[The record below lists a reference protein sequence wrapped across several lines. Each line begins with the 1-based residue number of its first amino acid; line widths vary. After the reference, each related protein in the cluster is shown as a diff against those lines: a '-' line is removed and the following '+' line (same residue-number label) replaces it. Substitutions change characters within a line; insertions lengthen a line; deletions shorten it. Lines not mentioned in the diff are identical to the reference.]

1 MIDMSEKMTFEK
13 AIGRLDEVVKLLEAG
28 DAPLDK
34 SLALFE
40 EGTGL
45 IKECSKL
52 LDEAEHKVVILT
64 KGKNGEPE
72 EVEFRE
78 GDE

>member
-1 MIDMSEKMTFEK
+1 MAEKITFEK

-28 DAPLDK
+28 DAPLDQ

-45 IKECSKL
+45 IKKCSQM
-52 LDEAEHKVVILT
+52 LDAAEQKVVLLT
-64 KGKNGEPE
+64 QNQNGEPE
-72 EVEFRE
+72 EAEFRGE
-78 GDE
+78 DQP